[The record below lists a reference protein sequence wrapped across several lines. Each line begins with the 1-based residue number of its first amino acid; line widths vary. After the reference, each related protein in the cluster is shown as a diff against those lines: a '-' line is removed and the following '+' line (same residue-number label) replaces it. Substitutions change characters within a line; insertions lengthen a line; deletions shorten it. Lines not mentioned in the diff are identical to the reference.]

1 MENRSA
7 TICICKGAGKL
18 DFLFCL
24 LYNKSIYPLAAAILF
39 DMLLNK
45 VLTRIPMREV
55 AKKLMWLPNSTGVVV
70 ITEENAVILV
80 QLNNCLAVE

>member
-1 MENRSA
+1 MMDRTCVAVSPKMDVMVLGSA
-7 TICICKGAGKL
+7 EGGCT
-18 DFLFCL
+18 
-24 LYNKSIYPLAAAILF
+24 LF

-45 VLTRIPMREV
+45 VLTRIPMKEV

-70 ITEENAVILV
+70 ITEENAAILV